1 MAETTT
7 FIRQGFSQFTKI
19 RNRKELCDLA
29 LDVDGRTHYAH
40 KVILAASDPYFED
53 LLLGEDYDE
62 KDTTSLPPSSETLEA
77 LLTFAYSG
85 LRPQSCAAATEDFLP
100 PTVDDFHVDA
110 LFQQRFA
117 KFDHFRGS
125 EKLCDFTFMIG
136 DSVFCA
142 HKIIL
147 AASIPFFAD
156 LFLNPNESNILDY
169 TVLNR
174 LAPRAV
180 QAVLHFAYSGVFD
193 PTSAMQEKGG
203 NLRDIILAAKLF
215 QVEKLEVACLDF
227 LRQRLDFDIVQQYWS
242 FAHANDLFELQEML
256 QSYACANFQEFI
268 GTPAFLALTAAELEG
283 ILARDDLSVTNE
295 NDIFRAIVSWVYNER
310 AQRPSSVREVVNIG
324 RAEAF
329 PRLFS
334 RLRLGKLSK
343 DFAEQILSHPLC
355 RAHFDCTDLSLGTK
369 LLRMKSMLKEQE
381 VISRG
386 ALSDRAYRELPTD
399 VLFAMKRDNIDDEMA
414 LVEIFNPI
422 ENTWQEFCYMPIRGC
437 PNYVILNNRI
447 YTMMGGPEQ
456 ISVDIFDVA
465 TKQSKRGA
473 AGDFQSRSYLS
484 VGIRDHILVLVD
496 SDKLPIWWAY
506 DTRSNKWKKGPEL
519 PAFRRGSCLV
529 TLQNR
534 YVLLIGGR
542 SSSYEYLKSV
552 EYCEPG
558 HASVDNDDEAFF
570 RVIPAAGST
579 WTHPAPPL
587 PEVLVDISAAEL
599 NGRVFVVS
607 GWGISRIAVF
617 FPRMGVE
624 NGDGDDSS
632 PRLEGQWF
640 LLSPES
646 SPSSLA
652 SNLVSHAGRLYLLGR
667 DRYDHKVGIA
677 QCFRPCSEEELEN
690 LRQEATNPADESSFS
705 EHTST
710 SDDPESSDTEEDST
724 ITLPDSNEYRQGRID
739 TPDETIRVKEARRSE
754 PRRDRQQYAS
764 SPVEEW
770 GGGSDHLAHLNGW
783 INLQFCQGLAH
794 RQHANGVFENRLGR
808 LFLTGLAF

>member
-1 MAETTT
+1 MAAATT
-7 FIRQGFSQFTKI
+7 FIRQGFSQFTEI
-19 RNRKELCDLA
+19 RNRRELCDFA

-40 KVILAASDPYFED
+40 KVILAASIPYFED
-53 LLLGEDYDE
+53 LLLGGDYDE
-62 KDTTSLPPSSETLEA
+62 KETTSIPPSSETVEA

-85 LRPQSCAAATEDFLP
+85 LRPQSCDAATEDFLP
-100 PTVDDFHVDA
+100 STVDDVHVDA

-156 LFLNPNESNILDY
+156 LFLNPNESSILDY

-180 QAVLHFAYSGVFD
+180 QAVLQFAYSGVFD
-193 PTSAMQEKGG
+193 PTSAMQEEGS

-256 QSYACANFQEFI
+256 QSYVCANFQEFI
-268 GTPAFLALTAAELEG
+268 DTPAFLALTAAELEG
-283 ILARDDLSVTNE
+283 FLARDDLSVTNE
-295 NDIFRAIVSWVYNER
+295 NDIFRAIVSWVYNKR
-310 AQRPSSVREVVNIG
+310 AQRPSSLREVGNIG

-334 RLRLGKLSK
+334 RLRLGKISK

-355 RAHFDCTDLSLGTK
+355 RAHFDCTDLTLETK
-369 LLRMKSMLKEQE
+369 LLRMTSMLKEQG

-386 ALSDRAYRELPTD
+386 AQSDRVYRELSTD
-399 VLFAMKRDNIDDEMA
+399 VLFTMKRDENVETESA
-414 LVEIFNPI
+414 LVEIFNPV
-422 ENTWQEFCYMPIRGC
+422 ENAWQEFCSMHVRGN
-437 PNYVILNNRI
+437 PKYVILNNRI
-447 YTMMGGPEQ
+447 YILDGGSTQ
-456 ISVDIFDVA
+456 LSVEIFDVT

-473 AGDFQSRSYLS
+473 IGASQSWSYS
-484 VGIRDHILVLVD
+484 AVGIHDHILVLVEND
-496 SDKLPIWWAY
+496 RSAIWWAY
-506 DTRSNKWKKGPEL
+506 DTLSNKWKKGPKL
-519 PAFRRGSCLV
+519 RTLRRESCLV

-542 SSSYEYLKSV
+542 SSSYEYFMSV

-558 HASVDNDDEAFF
+558 HAGVNNDDEAFF
-570 RVIPAAGST
+570 RVVPAAGST
-579 WTHPAPPL
+579 WTHPAPPM
-587 PEVLVDISAAEL
+587 PEPRVDVSAAEL
-599 NGRVFVVS
+599 NGRIFVVGGS
-607 GWGISRIAVF
+607 PSKWGTAARTAVF
-617 FPRMGVE
+617 TPQMGVH

-632 PRLEGQWF
+632 PRLGGQWF

-652 SNLVSHAGRLYLLGR
+652 SSLVSHAGRLYLFG
-667 DRYDHKVGIA
+667 YDLYKYEVGVA

-690 LRQEATNPADESSFS
+690 LRQEASKGGIAEEGAVSEAEANPADESPG
-705 EHTST
+705 
-710 SDDPESSDTEEDST
+710 PESDETEEDNVT
-724 ITLPDSNEYRQGRID
+724 TLPDSDPLSTWRWRPFC
-739 TPDETIRVKEARRSE
+739 TPDQPTRVSCAGVINVTIPS
-754 PRRDRQQYAS
+754 
-764 SPVEEW
+764 
-770 GGGSDHLAHLNGW
+770 
-783 INLQFCQGLAH
+783 
-794 RQHANGVFENRLGR
+794 GR
-808 LFLTGLAF
+808 K

>member
-53 LLLGEDYDE
+53 LLLGDEDDDE

-136 DSVFCA
+136 GSVFCA

-156 LFLNPNESNILDY
+156 LFLNPGESTVLDY

-174 LAPRAV
+174 LTPRAV
-180 QAVLHFAYSGVFD
+180 QAVLQFAYSGVFD
-193 PTSAMQEKGG
+193 TTSAMQEKES

-268 GTPAFLALTAAELEG
+268 GAPAFLALTEAELEG

-334 RLRLGKLSK
+334 RLRLCKLSK

-399 VLFAMKRDNIDDEMA
+399 VLFAMKRGNIDDEMA
-414 LVEIFNPI
+414 LVEILNPI
-422 ENTWQEFCYMPIRGC
+422 ENTWQEFSYLPIRGC

-447 YTMMGGPEQ
+447 YIMMGGSEQ

-496 SDKLPIWWAY
+496 SYKLPIWWAY

-519 PAFRRGSCLV
+519 PASRRGSCLV

-558 HASVDNDDEAFF
+558 HASVDNDDAFF
-570 RVIPAAGST
+570 RVVPAAGST

-587 PEVLVDISAAEL
+587 PDVILDVSAAEL
-599 NGRVFVVS
+599 NGRVFVVA
-607 GWGISRIAVF
+607 GRGINRIAVF
-617 FPRMGVE
+617 FPQMGVE

-632 PRLEGQWF
+632 PRLGGQWF

-652 SNLVSHAGRLYLLGR
+652 SNLVSHAGRLYLLGP
-667 DRYDHKVGIA
+667 DRYDHT
-677 QCFRPCSEEELEN
+677 EELEN
-690 LRQEATNPADESSFS
+690 LRQEAAASEAATKPADESSFS
-705 EHTST
+705 EHSST
-710 SDDPESSDTEEDST
+710 SDDPESSETDEDSI
-724 ITLPDSNEYRQGRID
+724 ITLPDSDPLSNWRWRPFCAPDQPARVSCAGVINVAIPRGR
-739 TPDETIRVKEARRSE
+739 K
-754 PRRDRQQYAS
+754 
-764 SPVEEW
+764 
-770 GGGSDHLAHLNGW
+770 
-783 INLQFCQGLAH
+783 
-794 RQHANGVFENRLGR
+794 
-808 LFLTGLAF
+808 